1 MLRIAVCD
9 DSTTDQGRICRAV
22 IDARP
27 EAQIR
32 VFPSPG
38 ALLEEIGQNW
48 IPTVALLDIQM
59 AGMDGIQLAKELNAH
74 CPDCRI
80 IFLTDY
86 LEYATD
92 VYDVRHSYFILKSQL
107 EQRLESALTR
117 ALEELPRSPMFTL
130 RTKGELHLVSWDSVL
145 YLERRLR
152 KTYIFSNNTCY
163 ETYEHPR
170 AVLAG
175 AAYDSF
181 CQCHQSF
188 WVNLN
193 RVSSL
198 AEDHFRMDNG
208 ADVPISRSFQ
218 KSVKMQFFAF
228 LHRNLVVSAEKREK
242 LSEYP

>member
-1 MLRIAVCD
+1 MLQIALCD
-9 DSTTDQGRICRAV
+9 DSAADRKRICQAV
-22 IDARP
+22 SDTYP

-32 VFPSPG
+32 AFASPG
-38 ALLEEIGQNW
+38 ALLKQIGQNW
-48 IPTVALLDIQM
+48 LPTVALLDIQM
-59 AGMDGIQLAKELNAH
+59 EDMDGVRLAKELNAR

-80 IFLTDY
+80 IFFTDY

-107 EQRLESALTR
+107 AQRIVPALAR
-117 ALEELPRSPMFTL
+117 ALEELPRIPSLCF
-130 RTKGELHLVSWDSVL
+130 REKGELHLVSRDSVL

-152 KTYIFSNNTCY
+152 KTYVYTNDDCY

-170 AVLAG
+170 AILADVEDG
-175 AAYDSF
+175 VF

-193 RVSSL
+193 RVSAL

-218 KSVKMQFFAF
+218 KLVKTQFFAF
-228 LHRNLVVSAEKREK
+228 LHRNLSASVQNGEG
-242 LSEYP
+242 

>member
-1 MLRIAVCD
+1 MLQIALCD
-9 DSTTDQGRICRAV
+9 DSAADRKRICQAV
-22 IDARP
+22 SDTYP

-32 VFPSPG
+32 AFASPS
-38 ALLEEIGQNW
+38 ALLEQIRQNW

-59 AGMDGIQLAKELNAH
+59 TEMDGVHLAKELNAR

-107 EQRLESALTR
+107 TQRIEPALTR
-117 ALEELPRSPMFTL
+117 ALEELPRIPSLCF
-130 RTKGELHLVSWDSVL
+130 REKRELHLVSQDSVL

-152 KTYIFSNNTCY
+152 KTYVYSNDVCY
-163 ETYEHPR
+163 QTYEHPR
-170 AVLAG
+170 AILADAVDG
-175 AAYDSF
+175 SF

-193 RVSSL
+193 RVSSMI
-198 AEDHFRMDNG
+198 EDHFRMDNG

-218 KSVKMQFFAF
+218 KLVRTRFFAF
-228 LHRNLVVSAEKREK
+228 LHRNLSESAQNGEG
-242 LSEYP
+242 